1 MVMYSVLAEDKNDVE
16 CLKVL
21 INRLKKSDS
30 EKIKGK
36 GFSSCGNM
44 LNKGKRELKQHEQR
58 GCNKFIIC
66 YDRDDSTVD
75 QRRQEVIRKII
86 EPSGIKKDN
95 ICILIPVEEM
105 EAWILADI
113 VSVTK
118 AIPSWKPNKEF
129 SSPERVSSPKEELTR
144 LSRKERSKPLY
155 NYATDNA
162 KIFKHLDLEIIKK
175 KCPSF
180 RTLAKF
186 IEENKSNY
194 LKK

>member
-1 MVMYSVLAEDKNDVE
+1 MYILAEDTNDVD

-21 INRLKKSDS
+21 IKRLDQS
-30 EKIKGK
+30 INAKGK

-44 LNKGKRELKQHEQR
+44 LNKGKRELVFQVNR
-58 GCNKFIIC
+58 GYSKFIIC
-66 YDRDDSTVD
+66 YDRDDSTVN
-75 QRRQEVIRKII
+75 QRRQEVISKII
-86 EPSGIKKDN
+86 KPSGVKKDN

-113 VSVTK
+113 ASVSK

-162 KIFKHLDLEIIKK
+162 TIFKYLDLEILKK

-180 RTLAKF
+180 KVLADF
-186 IEENKSNY
+186 INPPPPPKRKP
-194 LKK
+194 KKQ